1 MHDFEKANPTSEF
14 FVRTRDDLFMLV
26 GPQAPSASAVEWLE
40 REAAQFAVKRSGRAV
55 YLHFVL
61 DAPEFAMPDEEARAA
76 MHRFVT
82 RAGAKFA
89 AAAVVIDQKG
99 FLGSALRSVFSGVL
113 LAVRTPTPTKICAT
127 AEEAHAFLEAR
138 VPLTIM
144 PPPGQVREEIGKM
157 QTAHA

>member
-1 MHDFEKANPTSEF
+1 MLDFEKTSPTREF
-14 FVRTRDDLFMLV
+14 FIRTLDDLFVLV
-26 GPQAPSASAVEWLE
+26 GPQAPSADAVAWLE
-40 REAAQFAVKRSGRAV
+40 REAWQFALARSGRAL

-61 DAPEFAMPDEEARAA
+61 DAETFGLPDEDARAA
-76 MHRFVT
+76 MHKFVT

-127 AEEAHAFLEAR
+127 AEEAHAFLQSRMPLAIVPEPSR
-138 VPLTIM
+138 V
-144 PPPGQVREEIGKM
+144 VAEIGKM
-157 QTAHA
+157 QSAHA

>member
-1 MHDFEKANPTSEF
+1 VLDGE
-14 FVRTRDDLFMLV
+14 
-26 GPQAPSASAVEWLE
+26 G
-40 REAAQFAVKRSGRAV
+40 FAV
-55 YLHFVL
+55 
-61 DAPEFAMPDEEARAA
+61 PDEEARAA

-127 AEEAHAFLEAR
+127 AEEAHAFLLSR
-138 VPLTIM
+138 MPMSIV
-144 PPPGQVREEIGKM
+144 PPPSQVRDEIGKM
-157 QTAHA
+157 QGAHA